1 MMALNLL
8 SIPAIGTESERLFL
22 TCKIPITDR
31 HYGLSVKVIKAL
43 EYLQSR
49 YKVEA
54 FELDEVVEE

>member
-1 MMALNLL
+1 MALNLL

-22 TCKIPITDR
+22 TSKIPITDR
-31 HYGLSVKVIKAL
+31 HYRLLVKVIKAL
-43 EYLQSR
+43 EYLRSR